1 MTVSLCL
8 YVGQTCLPSSDP
20 DPNPKSLYLLT
31 RRWLHAPMPCGRETA
46 KVKKPESSM
55 EAGPAPVGPSLA
67 LVGGSWSQS

>member
-8 YVGQTCLPSSDP
+8 YVGQTCLPSPVP
-20 DPNPKSLYLLT
+20 DPNPNLPT

-46 KVKKPESSM
+46 KVKSPESSM

-67 LVGGSWSQS
+67 LVGGSWSHS